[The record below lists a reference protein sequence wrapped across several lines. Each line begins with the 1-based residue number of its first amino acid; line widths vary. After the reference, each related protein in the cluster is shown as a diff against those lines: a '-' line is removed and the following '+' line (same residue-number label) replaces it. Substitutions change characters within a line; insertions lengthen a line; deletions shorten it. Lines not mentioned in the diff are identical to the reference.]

1 MVVIRKTAVQPGI
14 RRARHRPIVTTT
26 PQAMAMRLIATCSR
40 VKAPVDIP
48 RIMGATMRLSPKS
61 WAIAGQASA
70 WAIRRIAPQQ
80 HVPRAKWPPQPGCFA
95 AVRMLRHSPDAPPQS
110 GQDARAIAWRQ
121 HHFLNEPGGR
131 SRLAHAFG

>member
-1 MVVIRKTAVQPGI
+1 PA
-14 RRARHRPIVTTT
+14 T

-40 VKAPVDIP
+40 VKVSVDIP
-48 RIMGATMRLSPKS
+48 RIMAATMRLPSTNFR
-61 WAIAGQASA
+61 AIAASA
-70 WAIRRIAPQQ
+70 RAAIGRIAPQQ
-80 HVPRAKWPPQPGCFA
+80 YVPRAEWPPQPGCFA

-131 SRLAHAFG
+131 SRLAHAFRQALTCQM